1 MALALVNG
9 EHHRNPSGFNN
20 KVRWIFTQTKHNF
33 KNFEKVYNSIKRNE
47 HWERAFNN
55 VKNTY
60 WENNSDID
68 NWNVRII
75 QNGDLIQDQLYN
87 IYVPLSVVFDDNE
100 GFFRKEDYEEATK
113 ENAEWRSPLFPSRT
127 FHIKEHD
134 YYSVSVSLSTY
145 LKMIKGE
152 KPFPFKCSLDER
164 RNYDLLENSL
174 IKNIPEEIKKLLN
187 YKNLLK

>member
-1 MALALVNG
+1 MALTLVNG

-87 IYVPLSVVFDDNE
+87 IYDCFSFMVFDEGE
-100 GFFRKEDYEEATK
+100 GFFKKEDYKEAIK
-113 ENAEWRSPLFPSRT
+113 QEAETRSSIYPFRSY
-127 FHIKEHD
+127 HIKEHD
-134 YYSVSVSLSTY
+134 YYSVSVSLRVY

-152 KPFPFKCSLDER
+152 MMFPFLCNLDER
-164 RNYDLLENSL
+164 RKYDLVPTYGG
-174 IKNIPEEIKKLLN
+174 IIPESIKKLLN